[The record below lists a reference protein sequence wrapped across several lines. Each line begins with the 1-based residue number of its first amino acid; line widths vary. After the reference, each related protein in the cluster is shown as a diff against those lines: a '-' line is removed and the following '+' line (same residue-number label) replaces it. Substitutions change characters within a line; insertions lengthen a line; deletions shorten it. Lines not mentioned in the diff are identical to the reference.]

1 MYKEIQYGQFTDV
14 LTPVQK
20 TETQSQLW
28 KNFLSNRYNDV
39 DYKNRQDRMGN
50 YETQYDMNG
59 NKQIYERVIKSHPV
73 KIIAT
78 IETDID
84 KSQKIMEGVLNPLPA
99 TNVEKEVTRTIT
111 TNSDK
116 STNSVDSMMDDI
128 DSELK
133 TKQ

>member
-1 MYKEIQYGQFTDV
+1 
-14 LTPVQK
+14 
-20 TETQSQLW
+20 
-28 KNFLSNRYNDV
+28 
-39 DYKNRQDRMGN
+39 
-50 YETQYDMNG
+50 
-59 NKQIYERVIKSHPV
+59 VIKSHPV
-73 KIIAT
+73 KITAT

-133 TKQ
+133 TK

>member
-59 NKQIYERVIKSHPV
+59 NK
-73 KIIAT
+73 
-78 IETDID
+78 
-84 KSQKIMEGVLNPLPA
+84 
-99 TNVEKEVTRTIT
+99 
-111 TNSDK
+111 
-116 STNSVDSMMDDI
+116 
-128 DSELK
+128 
-133 TKQ
+133 

>member
-73 KIIAT
+73 KITAT